1 MLQQQPGA
9 RSQLQQSCP
18 MCGGHELYVH
28 FTYDEQ
34 PPLETRF
41 PLAAG
46 SRYWRE
52 LHRCAQCGH
61 YLEYFEPDQNALYG
75 EEYVSAT
82 YGDADGLRRMFERID
97 ALPAQ
102 RSDNTGRV
110 RHVLDYCAQHWPTE
124 RFADRKPTL
133 LDVGAGLGVFP
144 YRMQQAGW
152 DCTALDLDPRQ
163 VQHLREVAGVR
174 AELGD
179 LNSQSGLGR
188 FDLISFN
195 KVLEHIREPIG
206 VLAGSAQKLLPGGLV
221 YVELPDAEAAERE
234 GKEREEYLLGHIH
247 VFSFASFALLI
258 AHAGLQLLDCQ
269 RLQEPSSKYTLR
281 GFACVPQEANG

>member
-1 MLQQQPGA
+1 
-9 RSQLQQSCP
+9 
-18 MCGGHELYVH
+18 MCGGSELYVH
-28 FTYDEQ
+28 FTYDSQ

-46 SRYWRE
+46 GRYWRE

-61 YLEYFEPDQNALYG
+61 YLEHFEPDQGALYG
-75 EEYVSAT
+75 GEYVTAT
-82 YGDADGLRRMFERID
+82 YGDTDGLRRTFDRIN
-97 ALPAQ
+97 ALPEE
-102 RSDNTGRV
+102 RSDNSNRV
-110 RHVLDYCAQHWPTE
+110 RHVLDYCARHWPAQ
-124 RFADRKPTL
+124 RCASRKPTL

-163 VQHLREVAGVR
+163 VEHLRQVAGVR

-179 LNSQSGLGR
+179 MRSGSDLGR

-195 KVLEHIREPIG
+195 KVLEHVPDPIEI
-206 VLAGSAQKLLPGGLV
+206 LASSSQRLLPDGLV
-221 YVELPDAEAAERE
+221 YVELPDGEAAEVE
-234 GKEREEYLLGHIH
+234 GKEREEYLLGHLH
-247 VFSFASFALLI
+247 VFSFASFALLV
-258 AHAGLQLLDCQ
+258 ARAGLRLLDCQ

-281 GFACVPQEANG
+281 GFAGSSAGLST

>member
-1 MLQQQPGA
+1 
-9 RSQLQQSCP
+9 
-18 MCGGHELYVH
+18 MCGGQELYVH
-28 FTYDEQ
+28 FTYNEQ

-61 YLEYFEPDQNALYG
+61 YLEYFEPDQGALYG
-75 EEYVSAT
+75 EEYVTAT
-82 YGDADGLRRMFERID
+82 YGDAEGLRRTFERIN
-97 ALPAQ
+97 ALPPQ
-102 RSDNTGRV
+102 RSDNTGRIQ
-110 RHVLDYCAQHWPTE
+110 HVQSYCAKHWPAE
-124 RFADRKPTL
+124 RWAERKPAL

-144 YRMQQAGW
+144 YRMQQEGW

-163 VQHLREVAGVR
+163 VQHLRAVAGLR

-179 LNSQSGLGR
+179 LRSHPDLGR

-195 KVLEHIREPIG
+195 KVLEHIREPVA
-206 VLAGSAQKLLPGGLV
+206 VLASSTRRLLPGGLV
-221 YVELPDAEAAERE
+221 YVELPDGEAAAAE

-269 RLQEPSSKYTLR
+269 RLREPSSKYTLR
-281 GFACVPQEANG
+281 GFACALAEVSP